1 MDGTLV
7 DNMAYHQQSWIEFFA
22 FHQINMSYETFDS
35 KYHKGSLI
43 EIMARLF
50 PTVNSKEELQK
61 IGSYK
66 EVLYRKLYH
75 PNVKAIDGLIPFLK
89 QLSKK
94 GIPMGLATMGG
105 QDNIDFIFESLQ
117 LHSYFHSTT
126 GGHEVIKGKPHPDI
140 FLTAARKLGVT
151 PTDCLVFE
159 DTHSGIESAKAAG
172 MEVVGVS
179 TMFDRKTLLNFG
191 CIEVIQTYNELGIN

>member
-7 DNMAYHQQSWIEFFA
+7 DNMDYHQQSWIEFFA
-22 FHQINMSYETFDS
+22 FHHINMSYETFDS

-117 LHSYFHSTT
+117 LHSYFNSTT

-191 CIEVIQTYNELGIN
+191 CIEVIQTYNEFGIN

>member
-22 FHQINMSYETFDS
+22 FHHINMSYETFDS

-61 IGSYK
+61 IASYK

-151 PTDCLVFE
+151 PRDCLVFE

-191 CIEVIQTYNELGIN
+191 CIEVIQTYNEFGIN

>member
-7 DNMAYHQQSWIEFFA
+7 DNMDYHQQSWIEFFA
-22 FHQINMSYETFDS
+22 FHHINMSYETFDS

-191 CIEVIQTYNELGIN
+191 CIEVIQTYNEFGIN

>member
-1 MDGTLV
+1 
-7 DNMAYHQQSWIEFFA
+7 
-22 FHQINMSYETFDS
+22 
-35 KYHKGSLI
+35 
-43 EIMARLF
+43 MARLF

-66 EVLYRKLYH
+66 EVLYRKSYH

-126 GGHEVIKGKPHPDI
+126 GGHEVLKGKPHPDI
-140 FLTAARKLGVT
+140 FLTAARKLGVN
-151 PTDCLVFE
+151 PKDCLVFE
-159 DTHSGIESAKAAG
+159 DTHSGIESAKACG

-179 TMFDRKTLLNFG
+179 TMFERKTLLNFG
-191 CIEVIQTYNELGIN
+191 CIEVIETYDELGLD

>member
-1 MDGTLV
+1 
-7 DNMAYHQQSWIEFFA
+7 
-22 FHQINMSYETFDS
+22 MSYETFDS

>member
-7 DNMAYHQQSWIEFFA
+7 DNMDYHQQSWIEFFA
-22 FHQINMSYETFDS
+22 FHHINMSYETFDS

-66 EVLYRKLYH
+66 EVLYRKSYH

-117 LHSYFHSTT
+117 LHSYFNSTT

-140 FLTAARKLGVT
+140 FLTAARKLGVN

-179 TMFDRKTLLNFG
+179 TMLDRKTLLNFG
-191 CIEVIQTYNELGIN
+191 CIEVIQTYNEFGIN